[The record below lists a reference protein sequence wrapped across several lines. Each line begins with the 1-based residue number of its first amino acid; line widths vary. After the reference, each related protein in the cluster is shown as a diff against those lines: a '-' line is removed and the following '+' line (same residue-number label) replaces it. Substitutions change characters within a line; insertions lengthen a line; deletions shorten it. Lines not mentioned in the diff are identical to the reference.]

1 MCAVLIIVA
10 LILVCSFMAYI
21 IYIIKRQNKMI
32 KLLRERNNI
41 LSSLNVN
48 ASNNIA
54 ELKKLLKENVNK
66 LSNLSELVA
75 INSESCKSERF
86 YRECLK
92 RFSFSSKVFILDNA
106 PQIANSLYNTAIEKF
121 LMDKTKISQKE
132 IVVCSLMLLDFS
144 ISVIHILCEYSD
156 CSCVYTLLKRLK
168 KKLCLNDSNG
178 NLRQYLKRYANDSL
192 QDTASPENKSNV

>member
-86 YRECLK
+86 YKECLK
-92 RFSFSSKVFILDNA
+92 RFSLSSKVFILDNA
-106 PQIANSLYNTAIEKF
+106 PQIANGLYNNAIERF
-121 LMDKTKISQKE
+121 LLDKKKLSKKE
-132 IVVCSLMLLDFS
+132 IIVCSLILLNFS
-144 ISVIHILCEYSD
+144 TSAIHILCEYSD
-156 CSCVYTLLKRLK
+156 CSCVYTLFKRLK
-168 KKLCLNDSNG
+168 KKLCLTDVNG
-178 NLRQYLKRYANDSL
+178 NLKQYLRSYTNDFH
-192 QDTASPENKSNV
+192 